1 MLYEHNQQ
9 AYTALEQM
17 LECSSRA
24 AIVHPTGTGKA
35 FIGLKFS
42 EKHPNSRICWLSP
55 SEYIYKTQSSNY
67 QKAEGVVPANITYF
81 TYAKLAMMT
90 AKEMQQIAPNYIVL
104 DEFHRCGA
112 ETWGQGVQRL
122 LEMYSN
128 AKVIGLSATA
138 IRYLDNQRNM
148 ADELFDGQI
157 ASEMT
162 LGEAIVRGIL
172 SPPKYVLSV
181 FSYQKDIKKLQKRIC
196 SAKSQEVH
204 ERAENVIES
213 LRRELEKADGLDVL
227 FDKHMEERQGKY
239 LVFCSNVEHL
249 REMRSMASAWFSR
262 IDKEPHIYSV
272 YADNSEAEEVFTSF
286 SQDHSN
292 HLKLLYCVDML
303 NEGVHVSDV
312 SGVILLRPTISPIV
326 YKQQIGRAMAA
337 FHGKVPVIFDIVN
350 NIENLYSIETLQ
362 DEVNSAVVY
371 YRSLGLEHY
380 IVNERFTI
388 IDELKD
394 CRSLFEKLNE
404 TLSASWEYMYA
415 RAKQYYQE
423 NGNLNVPRRFRTE
436 DGYSLGVWLQTQR
449 MVRNGSQYGSLS
461 PERIKLLDDIGM
473 RWESAKD
480 QAWSRYY
487 HAAVEYSHKYGN
499 LNAPAQYVS
508 PDGVRLGAWLSRLRA
523 SGKSNS
529 EAMHLTSERIEQL
542 DALGM
547 VWDGLDYLWERNYLA
562 AAEYFREHRDL
573 AVPFDYVTRD
583 GTRLGAWIQ
592 KIRQIHSGKYRGRSL
607 TDLQIARLN
616 EIGMIWNGRNA
627 SASANALEAAREYYR
642 EHGNLD
648 VPLAYKTSTGFAL
661 GQWLARCRSTE
672 GNTPRHKV
680 TDKEKKELDRLGMV
694 WRKEDPWEKRFALAK
709 RYYEEHGHLRVPAS
723 VSIDG
728 VNLNKWLNEQKQ
740 VLMGKRPGKVLSEEQ
755 QGRLRRIGFNVK
767 PSQSQSKTV

>member
-67 QKAEGVVPANITYF
+67 QKAEGLVPANITYF

-204 ERAENVIES
+204 ERAENVFES

-272 YADNSEAEEVFTSF
+272 YADNSEAEEVFASF

-380 IVNERFTI
+380 IVNERFTV

-449 MVRNGSQYGSLS
+449 MVRNGSQYGNLS

-648 VPLAYKTSTGFAL
+648 VPLAYRTPSGFAL
-661 GQWLARCRSTE
+661 GRWLARCRSSEE
-672 GNTPRHKV
+672 GVSRRKV
-680 TDKEKKELDRLGMV
+680 TDEEKQELDRLGMV

-740 VLMGKRPGKVLSEEQ
+740 VLLGKRPGKVLSEEQ
-755 QGRLRRIGFNVK
+755 QGRLRGIGFNVNL
-767 PSQSQSKTV
+767 PQSQSKTV